1 MLNVCEHNEGHNK
14 YNRATQD
21 ALILISNSDTVTQG
35 ISLATVNQVATQAVN
50 KRGGA
55 KAQVN

>member
-14 YNRATQD
+14 YSRATQD
-21 ALILISNSDTVTQG
+21 VLILISNSVTVKHG
-35 ISLATVNQVATQAVN
+35 SRLATINQVTTQAVN